1 MRNILIIFILG
12 AILSCQTKEKPK
24 LVLTQAQLSSLL
36 VDIYLAEARTESI
49 PKGRDS
55 TIRYFL
61 PFEQKL
67 LKGRGISDSILK
79 LTYTY
84 YMSNPKELEQV
95 YDSVIDTLVLREQR
109 TNRLPP
115 RAKPQLSTH

>member
-36 VDIYLAEARTESI
+36 VDIYFAEARTESI

-61 PFEQKL
+61 PFKRSL
-67 LKGRGISDSILK
+67 LKGPGISAPILQ
-79 LTYTY
+79 LTNTNYL
-84 YMSNPKELEQV
+84 SNPKELEQV
-95 YDSVIDTLVLREQR
+95 FDSAVEALMLLEHR
-109 TNRLPP
+109 TSILP
-115 RAKPQLSTH
+115 

>member
-1 MRNILIIFILG
+1 MRKLFIISILG
-12 AILSCQTKEKPK
+12 AVLSCQTKEKPK

-36 VDIYLAEARTESI
+36 VDIYLAESRTETV
-49 PKGRDS
+49 PKIRDS
-55 TIRYFL
+55 TIRYFM

-67 LKGRGISDSILK
+67 LQGRGISDSVLK
-79 LTYTY
+79 VTYTY

-109 TNRLPP
+109 ANRVPP
-115 RAKPQLSTH
+115 KPKH

>member
-1 MRNILIIFILG
+1 MRKILIIFILG
-12 AILSCQTKEKPK
+12 VMLSCQTKEKPK

-36 VDIYLAEARTESI
+36 VDVYLAEARTETI
-49 PKGRDS
+49 PKMRDS
-55 TIRYFL
+55 IIRYFL

-67 LKGRGISDSILK
+67 LQGQGISDSVLK
-79 LTYTY
+79 VTYTY